1 MNWMVYFVGGSRDLQ
16 KHVME
21 HPRPVYECAAME
33 RLIPSVSNG
42 AIVERAITYQV
53 ERYSFRPLRDGLG
66 VYLFEEMV

>member
-33 RLIPSVSNG
+33 RLVPSVSREST
-42 AIVERAITYQV
+42 VERAITYKI

-66 VYLFEEMV
+66 VYVFEEMV